1 MSPTQASEILT
12 ELQERVKFSIM
23 IDDIEVYITDIIVDN
38 SGRLKIEFV
47 TQHPDKED
55 QIRPHV
61 EACIMKLISE
71 EQKRNGVEEQCK
83 SRSRFSQIL
92 SKIKSTLLP

>member
-1 MSPTQASEILT
+1 MTPNQVTEMLT

-23 IDDIEVYITDIIVDN
+23 IDDIEVYITDILVDN

-47 TQHPDKED
+47 TQHPDKEE

-61 EACIMKLISE
+61 EACIMKLIRE
-71 EQKRNGVEEQCK
+71 EQNKNGVKEQCK

>member
-1 MSPTQASEILT
+1 MTPNQVGELLT
-12 ELQERVKFSIM
+12 ELNEQVKFSIM
-23 IDDIEVYITDIIVDN
+23 IDDIEVYITNILLDN
-38 SGRLKIEFV
+38 SGRLKVEFV
-47 TQHPDKED
+47 TQHPDKEE

-71 EQKRNGVEEQCK
+71 EQQRNGVEQKCK

-92 SKIKSTLLP
+92 SKIKSTLLR